1 MSKELFQIGAFHE
14 SGHAVIG
21 YYMGFQIDDIILL
34 ESDPGSGR
42 TKFNYGADS
51 LVIAGIL
58 NAKKDPSFFNSLPKE
73 SRSRTP
79 QATTK
84 ICCTLIAGG
93 IAEAIYKQGIEFE
106 GGLEIGFAD
115 PDADGIDACEFVMTI
130 IDKSRSG
137 KYVNEM
143 VNNMTAIIRS
153 KNNWEVINS
162 LADALLSSVNK
173 TLLKSEIEAI
183 FIKHNFKRMGEE

>member
-1 MSKELFQIGAFHE
+1 MSKEFFQIGAFHE

-21 YYMGFQIDDIILL
+21 YYMGFLIDDIILF

-58 NAKKDPSFFNSLPKE
+58 NAKKDPSFFNSLSKE
-73 SRSRTP
+73 NRSRTP

-93 IAEAIYKQGIEFE
+93 VAEAIHKQGIEFK
-106 GGLEIGFAD
+106 GNLEIGFAD
-115 PDADGIDACEFVMTI
+115 PDAEGIDACEYVMNI
-130 IDKSRSG
+130 IDKTRSEN
-137 KYVNEM
+137 YVNEM
-143 VNNMTAIIRS
+143 VVNMTAIIRTTEI
-153 KNNWEVINS
+153 WEVINS
-162 LADALLSSVNK
+162 VASELLSSENK
-173 TLLKSEIEAI
+173 TLYKSEIEAI
-183 FIKHNFKRMGEE
+183 FLKHNFKRMGKE

>member
-14 SGHAVIG
+14 AGHAVIG

-42 TKFNYGADS
+42 TKFDYGEDA

-58 NAKKDPSFFNSLPKE
+58 NSKKDPSFFNSLPRE
-73 SRSRTP
+73 IRTRTP

-93 IAEAIYKQGIEFE
+93 IAEAIHKQGIEYDCN
-106 GGLEIGFAD
+106 LEIGFAD
-115 PDADGIDACEFVMTI
+115 PDADGIDACEYVMQI
-130 IDKSRSG
+130 IDNHRSQ
-137 KYVNEM
+137 NNIMEL

-153 KNNWEVINS
+153 TEHWQVINE
-162 LADALLSSVNK
+162 LAEALVISENK
-173 TLLKSEIEAI
+173 KLFKNEIEAI
-183 FIKHNFKRMGEE
+183 FAKHNFKRMQVA